1 MSVYT
6 FKDSPYSSHM
16 RLLAMLDPAKMG
28 RNLLD
33 VGCGN
38 GYLSRALAAKG
49 FNVTSLE
56 HPCGYDPEQVKD
68 LNFIPTDLEEK
79 LPLFLEEDF
88 NVIVIGDVLEH
99 LRDPHRL
106 LMALKRHLAPGG
118 QIIASLPNSGNI
130 YFRLNILLGRFPEDD
145 KGLFDRTHLHFW
157 MLANWRGL
165 FERAGYDFEVKELTP
180 IPVGLVAPSLHWA
193 EALCYHCAVV
203 WRTLFAY
210 QFLVAASPVTAS
222 RRSSS

>member
-6 FKDSPYSSHM
+6 FKDSAYSSHM
-16 RLLAMLDPAKMG
+16 RLLELLDPAKMG

-49 FNVTSLE
+49 FHVTGLE
-56 HPCGYDPEQVKD
+56 HPNGFDTAQTRD
-68 LNFIPTDLEEK
+68 LQIIPADLECG
-79 LPLFLEEDF
+79 LPSLPQKFD
-88 NVIVIGDVLEH
+88 VIVIGDVLEH
-99 LRDPHRL
+99 LRNPQHL
-106 LMALKRHLAPGG
+106 LEALQTHLSAGG

-130 YFRLNILLGRFPEDD
+130 YFRLNIFLGRFPEDD

-165 FERAGYDFEVKELTP
+165 FERSGYSFEVKELTP
-180 IPVGLVAPSLHWA
+180 IPVGLVAPSLRWA

-210 QFLVAASPVTAS
+210 QFLVAASPVTVS

>member
-6 FKDSPYSSHM
+6 FKDSAFSSHM
-16 RLLAMLDPAKMG
+16 RLLEMLDSANMG

-33 VGCGN
+33 VGCGS

-49 FNVTSLE
+49 FQVTSLE
-56 HPCGYDPEQVKD
+56 HPLGFDPKQTED
-68 LNFIPTDLEEK
+68 LNLIPADLESP
-79 LPLFLEEDF
+79 LPPLPHKFD
-88 NVIVIGDVLEH
+88 VIVIGDVLEH
-99 LRDPHRL
+99 LRNPQQL
-106 LMALKRHLAPGG
+106 LQDLKPLLAQNG

-130 YFRLNILLGRFPEDD
+130 YFRLNILFGRFPEDD

-165 FERAGYDFEVKELTP
+165 FERAGYGLEVKQVTP
-180 IPVGLVAPSLHWA
+180 IPVGLVAPSLQWA

-210 QFLVAASPVTAS
+210 QFLVTASPK
-222 RRSSS
+222 